1 MNLESD
7 AERRVAT
14 AALTWAQEGGTQA
27 ERALADA
34 LEAWLVAVLPPLP
47 GWEGRWSDG
56 LLADGV
62 DSGDGRDFRVE
73 ATVFRIAP
81 QTRHRVVFSF
91 KASRDAL
98 SDHEIRFWMSENDP
112 EIVIGGVSKNQLDP
126 ES

>member
-1 MNLESD
+1 MSLEPE

-14 AALTWAQEGGTQA
+14 AALTWAQERGIQS

-34 LEAWLVAVLPPLP
+34 LESWLVAVFPPLP

-56 LLADGV
+56 LLVNGV

-81 QTRHRVVFSF
+81 QTRHRAVFSF
-91 KASRDAL
+91 MASGDAL
-98 SDHEIRFWMSENDP
+98 NDYEIRFWTSANDP
-112 EIVIGGVSKNQLDP
+112 EIVIGGIVEDQMDF